1 MDTVRARLGA
11 ACAAALVAAVLAAQ
25 GFRERVDVE
34 LVRVELL
41 ARDARGRFFTD
52 LRPSEIRIT
61 VDGKPVAIESFEA
74 PVLLPEI
81 PSAPPRREP
90 PPPAVSAAAAP
101 APAPPAPHSYSM
113 AILVDETS
121 SEQSNRQA
129 ALRELFDFLQ
139 KDLPPG
145 VEVLLMR
152 FDGALRVECPWTS
165 DVERLRRTAAAISRH
180 RVAAVLG
187 TPGRMSDSPDK
198 GVSRIDFDAI
208 EAVGRSRNSL
218 AGLFDALRQFPDK
231 PGRKALFFVTDGA
244 PFMTPYEIARDLL
257 QSSTSSVGPE
267 DGPDAQRRA
276 ELEADRDSDLLHDS
290 LAWDRKHSGSLLTDV
305 ARLALLRGVEIHPV
319 RSAAHDFDNRVRADR
334 GFNSRA
340 TVGGGRPLS
349 ARSIRSPDTPPL
361 TDIAAGQG
369 MEATAATTGGEA
381 ILSRRMFQDGL
392 AREVSGR
399 DAAYA
404 LTFRDPFPGDHRF
417 HAIAIA
423 LERKGADLR
432 YRRGYRILDGRES
445 LIEAAA
451 NRLHVPADRNPLG
464 VRLQLDSLGEEKG
477 LALAQITV
485 AYPAPPEAGGS
496 VTAAGNVSV
505 IGLCAVRDG
514 ALSQPIDLSGKAE
527 RTSLTDATW
536 LARSGQVRVKR
547 GAYRWSF
554 AIRDEQTGITSYLTF
569 DRRLP

>member
-1 MDTVRARLGA
+1 VRVRLAA
-11 ACAAALVAAVLAAQ
+11 ACAAVLVAAILAAQ

-41 ARDARGRFFTD
+41 ARDGRGQFLTD
-52 LRPSEIRIT
+52 LRPSEIRVT

-74 PVLLPEI
+74 PTLLPVI
-81 PSAPPRREP
+81 PSAPPRPETP
-90 PPPAVSAAAAP
+90 PLAASGAVAAASP
-101 APAPPAPHSYSM
+101 APAAAHSYSM

-129 ALRELFDFLQ
+129 ALRELFDFLHG
-139 KDLPPG
+139 DLPPG

-165 DVERLRRTAAAISRH
+165 DVERLRRTAAAIAQH
-180 RVAAVLG
+180 RFAAVLG
-187 TPGRMSDSPDK
+187 TPGRLSDNPDK
-198 GVSRIDFDAI
+198 GVSRVDFDAI

-257 QSSTSSVGPE
+257 QSSASSIGPE

-276 ELEADRDSDLLHDS
+276 GLEADRDSDLLHDS
-290 LAWDRKHSGSLLTDV
+290 LAWDRKHSGSLLIDV

-319 RSAAHDFDNRVRADR
+319 RSAAHDFDGRVRADR

-340 TVGGGRPLS
+340 TANGGRPLS
-349 ARSIRSPDTPPL
+349 PRSIRSPDTPPL
-361 TDIAAGQG
+361 TDIASGQG
-369 MEATAATTGGEA
+369 MEAAAETTGGQA
-381 ILSRRMFQDGL
+381 VLSRRLFHDEL
-392 AREVSGR
+392 IREVSSR
-399 DAAYA
+399 DAAYE
-404 LTFRDPFPGDHRF
+404 LSFRDPYRGDHRF

-423 LERKGADLR
+423 LDRKGADLR
-432 YRRGYRILDGRES
+432 YRRGYRILDVRES

-464 VRLQLDSLGEEKG
+464 VRLQLDSLGEQNG
-477 LALAQITV
+477 MAGARITV

-496 VTAAGNVSV
+496 VAGAGSV
-505 IGLCAVRDG
+505 DVLGLCAVRDG
-514 ALSQPIDLSGKAE
+514 ALSEPIDLSGKAD
-527 RTSLTDATW
+527 RTSLSDSTW
-536 LARSGQVRVKR
+536 LVRSGQFRIKR
-547 GAYRWSF
+547 GAYRCSF
-554 AIRDEQTGITSYLTF
+554 AIRDDQTGITSYLTF